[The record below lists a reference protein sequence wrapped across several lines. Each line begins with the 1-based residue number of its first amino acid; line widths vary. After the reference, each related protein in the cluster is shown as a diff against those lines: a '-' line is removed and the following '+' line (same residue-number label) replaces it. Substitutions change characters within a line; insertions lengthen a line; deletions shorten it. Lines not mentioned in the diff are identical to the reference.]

1 MKEENNRYNHH
12 HHMPDYCT
20 LGAATGPQTI
30 IVRQVLGET
39 ETQDIIDL
47 HVRVPHKKPSIE
59 QIVDV
64 FVKNVEVN
72 SVDVIADR
80 VMVRGEFEVKAI
92 YVACL
97 PDQPVHAVE
106 IKHCKFLQDVDIPGA
121 RRGMDAE
128 ATVGVEF
135 VDYDV
140 PEMTRAYK
148 YKYHGDVD
156 DDGPMYDDDPCDPM
170 EHHHH
175 MDGPCDPM
183 HHHHMD
189 DPCDPMEHHHHMDD
203 CGHPQHHHHPMPPY
217 DPAMACCPPKG
228 PNPPGPP
235 CAPCC
240 EEICFRE
247 FDVSIMLRIKAKVM
261 ADREVQ
267 VNPQA
272 NMTSGAA
279 TAQPVQPAPAPA
291 PTPAPAQP
299 AQTLPSTPKG

>member
-1 MKEENNRYNHH
+1 VKEENDRYNYHH
-12 HHMPDYCT
+12 NMPDYCT

-39 ETQDIIDL
+39 ETQKIIDL
-47 HVRVPHKKPSIE
+47 HVRVPHQKPSIE

-148 YKYHGDVD
+148 YKYHGDID
-156 DDGPMYDDDPCDPM
+156 DDDPCDDPCDDSMDDDPCDPM
-170 EHHHH
+170 KHHHKH
-175 MDGPCDPM
+175 MDYCHKPPM
-183 HHHHMD
+183 SSS
-189 DPCDPMEHHHHMDD
+189 
-203 CGHPQHHHHPMPPY
+203 
-217 DPAMACCPPKG
+217 DPAMACCPPK
-228 PNPPGPP
+228 PPKPPGPP
-235 CAPCC
+235 CSPCC
-240 EEICFRE
+240 EEVCFRD
-247 FDVSIMLRIKAKVM
+247 FDCSIMLRIKAKVM

-267 VNPQA
+267 MTPRPNQ
-272 NMTSGAA
+272 TSGAA
-279 TAQPVQPAPAPA
+279 IVQPTQPT
-291 PTPAPAQP
+291 TPAPAVQPVQP
-299 AQTLPSTPKG
+299 AQTLPDTPKG

>member
-1 MKEENNRYNHH
+1 MKEENNRYNQYMN
-12 HHMPDYCT
+12 MPDYCT
-20 LGAATGPQTI
+20 LGAETGPKTI

-39 ETQDIIDL
+39 ETQKIIDL
-47 HVRVPHKKPSIE
+47 QVRVPHKKPSIE

-106 IKHCKFLQDVDIPGA
+106 IKHLKFLQDVDILGA

-140 PEMTRAYK
+140 PEMSRAYK
-148 YKYHGDVD
+148 YKYHGDMD
-156 DDGPMYDDDPCDPM
+156 DDDDDMDMDMKHHHHHCHDDMDDDDPCDPM
-170 EHHHH
+170 EHHHSH
-175 MDGPCDPM
+175 MDEC
-183 HHHHMD
+183 
-189 DPCDPMEHHHHMDD
+189 
-203 CGHPQHHHHPMPPY
+203 HHHHPMPPY
-217 DPAMACCPPKG
+217 DPASACCPPKHMPK
-228 PNPPGPP
+228 PNPPCPP
-235 CAPCC
+235 CPSHCDEVC
-240 EEICFRE
+240 CFRE
-247 FDVSIMLRIKAKVM
+247 FNVSIMLRIRAKVL

-267 VNPQA
+267 MTPRPNL
-272 NMTSGAA
+272 TSGAA
-279 TAQPVQPAPAPA
+279 AQPAQPVQPAQ
-291 PTPAPAQP
+291 PTQP
-299 AQTLPSTPKG
+299 AQTLPTTPKG

>member
-1 MKEENNRYNHH
+1 MKEENNRYNHYMN
-12 HHMPDYCT
+12 MPDYCT
-20 LGAATGPQTI
+20 LGAETGPKTI

-39 ETQDIIDL
+39 ETQKIIDL
-47 HVRVPHKKPSIE
+47 QVRVPSKKPSIE

-106 IKHCKFLQDVDIPGA
+106 MKHLKFLQDVDILGA

-140 PEMTRAYK
+140 PEMSRAYK
-148 YKYHGDVD
+148 YKYHGDMD
-156 DDGPMYDDDPCDPM
+156 DDCDDMDMDMDMHHHHHMDDDDPCDPM
-170 EHHHH
+170 EHHKHH
-175 MDGPCDPM
+175 MD
-183 HHHHMD
+183 
-189 DPCDPMEHHHHMDD
+189 E
-203 CGHPQHHHHPMPPY
+203 CGHPHHHSMPSY
-217 DPAMACCPPKG
+217 DPADACCPPKHMPK
-228 PNPPGPP
+228 PNPPCPP
-235 CAPCC
+235 CPSHCDEVC
-240 EEICFRE
+240 CFRD
-247 FDVSIMLRIKAKVM
+247 FNVSIMLRIRAKVL

-267 VNPQA
+267 
-272 NMTSGAA
+272 MTPRPNLISGVTA
-279 TAQPVQPAPAPA
+279 AQPVQPAQ
-291 PTPAPAQP
+291 PTQP
-299 AQTLPSTPKG
+299 AQTLPTTPKG